1 MGARCAVPGTPECA
15 EKGTE
20 RGVGVLGAR
29 AMSARSVT
37 ARQGRQAAAERC
49 LLLVRS

>member
-1 MGARCAVPGTPECA
+1 MGARCAVPGTPERA

-29 AMSARSVT
+29 AMSQPGRG
-37 ARQGRQAAAERC
+37 GRQLPNAAFCSSDRN
-49 LLLVRS
+49 V